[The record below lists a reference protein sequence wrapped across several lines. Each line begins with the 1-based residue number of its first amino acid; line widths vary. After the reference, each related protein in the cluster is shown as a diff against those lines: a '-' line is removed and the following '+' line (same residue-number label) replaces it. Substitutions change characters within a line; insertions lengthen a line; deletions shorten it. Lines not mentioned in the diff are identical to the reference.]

1 MGAKNKKENRSAKNK
16 IRNVFKF
23 IKHLLISII
32 IGFMFGAFMVLL
44 MEKISLFEK
53 MREINFT
60 FLSTYIYI
68 LLALF
73 ININIHEFGHFVFGK
88 LAGYKLI
95 SYRFSIFTWNYE
107 NGKMKFSLQ
116 FNQAYSG
123 LCCMIP
129 PEKPTS
135 KIADLL
141 FYAGGI
147 ILDLFSSIIFLIA
160 FLYVEGFLA
169 ALFFFTAIIGFV
181 TGIINL
187 IPFKTANISSDG
199 KIIWTFIFNR
209 TVANKLM
216 ELSDLGSQLVAGI
229 PPAELNI
236 SLAATAEELDSNDL
250 NFVFYAYLK
259 ALDENVQDTYLEA
272 ARIMEEN
279 IDLYPSYSLPGIY
292 YELCFVACVSGE
304 EDKAREYYQKVR
316 KTLEKDRDING
327 FRVKAYY
334 EYYINK
340 DREKVLACAQSGLAV
355 KDKYPLK
362 GQAILE
368 EKLIKKLLAK
378 LEVE

>member
-1 MGAKNKKENRSAKNK
+1 MGEKREKKDSGEKK
-16 IRNVFKF
+16 IRKYFNF
-23 IKHLLISII
+23 ISKLLVSTAV
-32 IGFMFGAFMVLL
+32 GFLFGLFVVLL
-44 MEKISLFEK
+44 MERFSLFKK
-53 MREINFT
+53 MQEINFT
-60 FLSTYIYI
+60 FLSALIYI
-68 LLALF
+68 MLALF
-73 ININIHEFGHFVFGK
+73 ININIHELGHLVFGK

-95 SYRFSIFTWNYE
+95 SYRFSIFTWNNE
-107 NGKMKFSLQ
+107 NGKMKLSLQ

-123 LCCMIP
+123 LCAMIP
-129 PEKPTS
+129 QKKGTA

-147 ILDLFSSIIFLIA
+147 IFEMLFSIIFLIA
-160 FLYVEGFLA
+160 FLYTEGFWA

-187 IPFKTANISSDG
+187 IPFQSANIPSDG
-199 KIIWTFIFNR
+199 KIIWSFLFNR
-209 TVANKLM
+209 SVADELI
-216 ELSDLGSQLVAGI
+216 ELSDLGSQLVAGV
-229 PPAELNI
+229 PPAELKV
-236 SLAATAEELDSNDL
+236 SLAATTEELDSNDL
-250 NFVFYAYLK
+250 SFVYLAYLK
-259 ALDENVQDTYLEA
+259 ALDEDDQDTYQEA
-272 ARIMEEN
+272 ARILEEN
-279 IDLYPSYSLPGIY
+279 IALYPSYSLPGIY
-292 YELCFVACVSGE
+292 YEICFTACISGDE
-304 EDKAREYYQKVR
+304 EKAREYYQKVR